1 MIHESGDIYFDG
13 IHLVFQNQN
22 RKVQFVLSQI
32 KVHFGGTSGR
42 LAFVQCNGKPNHT
55 MQISDF
61 SIFAHKAFK
70 DHPEVIAMQKRRK
83 AHKNV
88 MIASVVFAA
97 LLIMAPLYFI
107 MIDKSSLSRAVA
119 GYVPI
124 EVEEMLGEKLFEM
137 QIKGSSAL
145 IKDADVKYEFNKLAY
160 PIVKAIENDT
170 PYKFKFHILDTPTIN
185 AFAVPGGHIVFHAG
199 LILAAETP
207 EEIQGVIAHEIAHIT
222 HRHSLQQMI
231 HSIGT
236 WVFISALTAG
246 AGDLVGMVAQNVGTL
261 SVKSYSREQETE
273 ADVTGFEYLIMASID
288 PAGMVRFFD
297 LLMKEE
303 PNYADSAFYQILSTH
318 PGSEDRKLLL
328 QKKLDQ
334 LHGAR
339 LTNPH
344 TSSFNLKKFQD
355 KVRLATQKK

>member
-1 MIHESGDIYFDG
+1 
-13 IHLVFQNQN
+13 
-22 RKVQFVLSQI
+22 
-32 KVHFGGTSGR
+32 
-42 LAFVQCNGKPNHT
+42 
-55 MQISDF
+55 
-61 SIFAHKAFK
+61 
-70 DHPEVIAMQKRRK
+70 
-83 AHKNV
+83 
-88 MIASVVFAA
+88 
-97 LLIMAPLYFI
+97 
-107 MIDKSSLSRAVA
+107 
-119 GYVPI
+119 
-124 EVEEMLGEKLFEM
+124 
-137 QIKGSSAL
+137 
-145 IKDADVKYEFNKLAY
+145 
-160 PIVKAIENDT
+160 
-170 PYKFKFHILDTPTIN
+170 
-185 AFAVPGGHIVFHAG
+185 
-199 LILAAETP
+199 
-207 EEIQGVIAHEIAHIT
+207 
-222 HRHSLQQMI
+222 
-231 HSIGT
+231 
-236 WVFISALTAG
+236 
-246 AGDLVGMVAQNVGTL
+246 MVAQNVGTL